1 MKQKGITMTEIDFAG
16 IFPFWD
22 KLSNR
27 EKTQIIEASYIENY
41 EKGNLMYRSKDNCK
55 GLMTVQSGQLR
66 TYIVSE
72 EGREVTLFRVH
83 DQDVCV
89 LSASC
94 LMDSIDFDVVIEAVE
109 QTEVIV
115 IPSVDLNH
123 IMKSNPYVEL
133 YMYKAASEK
142 FTEVMWTM
150 QKILFQK
157 MDQRIAQFLIDE
169 MKHKNE
175 NVLEVTHDEI
185 ARYIGSARE
194 VVTKGLKYLAE
205 QGLIELKRG
214 KIVIVD
220 HERLEKYNN

>member
-1 MKQKGITMTEIDFAG
+1 
-16 IFPFWD
+16 
-22 KLSNR
+22 
-27 EKTQIIEASYIENY
+27 
-41 EKGNLMYRSKDNCK
+41 MYRSKDNCK

-157 MDQRIAQFLIDE
+157 MDQRIAQD
-169 MKHKNE
+169 
-175 NVLEVTHDEI
+175 
-185 ARYIGSARE
+185 
-194 VVTKGLKYLAE
+194 
-205 QGLIELKRG
+205 
-214 KIVIVD
+214 
-220 HERLEKYNN
+220 

>member
-1 MKQKGITMTEIDFAG
+1 
-16 IFPFWD
+16 
-22 KLSNR
+22 
-27 EKTQIIEASYIENY
+27 
-41 EKGNLMYRSKDNCK
+41 
-55 GLMTVQSGQLR
+55 
-66 TYIVSE
+66 
-72 EGREVTLFRVH
+72 
-83 DQDVCV
+83 
-89 LSASC
+89 
-94 LMDSIDFDVVIEAVE
+94 
-109 QTEVIV
+109 
-115 IPSVDLNH
+115 
-123 IMKSNPYVEL
+123 
-133 YMYKAASEK
+133 
-142 FTEVMWTM
+142 M

>member
-1 MKQKGITMTEIDFAG
+1 MCSSD
-16 IFPFWD
+16 
-22 KLSNR
+22 L
-27 EKTQIIEASYIENY
+27 
-41 EKGNLMYRSKDNCK
+41 
-55 GLMTVQSGQLR
+55 
-66 TYIVSE
+66 
-72 EGREVTLFRVH
+72 
-83 DQDVCV
+83 
-89 LSASC
+89 
-94 LMDSIDFDVVIEAVE
+94 
-109 QTEVIV
+109 IV